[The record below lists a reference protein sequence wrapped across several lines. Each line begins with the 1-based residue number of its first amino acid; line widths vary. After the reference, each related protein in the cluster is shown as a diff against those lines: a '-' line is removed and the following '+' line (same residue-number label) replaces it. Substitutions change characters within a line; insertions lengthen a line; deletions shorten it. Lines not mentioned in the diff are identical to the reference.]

1 MVEFEY
7 PDTAFGIC
15 TRARSAL
22 RACKRPRVVVVL
34 RDGGELRGVL
44 SQVSRRD
51 LWVRVDIWVVQT
63 GLIQRVDYLDGG
75 QGVLDV

>member
-1 MVEFEY
+1 MRR
-7 PDTAFGIC
+7 
-15 TRARSAL
+15 RA
-22 RACKRPRVVVVL
+22 RVVVVV

-63 GLIQRVDYLDGG
+63 GLIEGQRVVDYLDGG